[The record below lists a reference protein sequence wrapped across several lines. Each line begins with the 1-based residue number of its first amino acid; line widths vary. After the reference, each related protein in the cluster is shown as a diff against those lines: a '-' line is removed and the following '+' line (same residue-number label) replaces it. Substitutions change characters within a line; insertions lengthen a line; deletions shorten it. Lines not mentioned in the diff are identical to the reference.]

1 MYRYIHKNNILSELS
16 LYQKFGGRGWHPHIA
31 NVHETLFG
39 DIAMMTPTMKDNR
52 LWIAGVVAT
61 VVLVVAVAYFGGFFG
76 NGVTETLLPAD
87 SEISSPE
94 G

>member
-1 MYRYIHKNNILSELS
+1 
-16 LYQKFGGRGWHPHIA
+16 
-31 NVHETLFG
+31 
-39 DIAMMTPTMKDNR
+39 MMTPTMKDNR
-52 LWIAGVVAT
+52 FWIAGVVAT

-76 NGVTETLLPAD
+76 NGATETLLPAD

>member
-1 MYRYIHKNNILSELS
+1 
-16 LYQKFGGRGWHPHIA
+16 
-31 NVHETLFG
+31 
-39 DIAMMTPTMKDNR
+39 MMTPTMKNSR

-61 VVLVVAVAYFGGFFG
+61 VVLVVAVAYFGGLFG
-76 NGVTETLLPAD
+76 NGATETILPVN